1 MGPNFEIAEKVE
13 KMEINKGKER
23 ERNIRMPKQRIQN
36 EKEHIVYRKIV
47 SKREK

>member
-23 ERNIRMPKQRIQN
+23 ERKISECQN
-36 EKEHIVYRKIV
+36 KGYKTKEHIVYRKIV